1 LFARFA
7 LMKNRRTARQRGVM
21 TSERRLL
28 LSAAGIFA
36 LALLVFLPALA
47 NDFVS
52 LDDSLYVYDNALV
65 KGGLT
70 LAGVARVFAGPECN
84 FYHPLTMLSLML
96 DHQLWGLNPLGYHLT
111 NVLVHAATAALLFLT
126 LAAMTGARGRSAF
139 VAAVFAVH
147 PLRVESVAWIAERKD
162 VLSAFF
168 FVLTIALYAWHA
180 RRPGWGRYGAVL
192 AVFVVGLLCKTTLV
206 TLPALL
212 FLLDWWPLRRFG
224 VVPAR
229 RLVLE
234 KLPLLA
240 LAIAATVVAMFA
252 QKAGVIP
259 YADYPLGSRV
269 ENAVL
274 SYGAYIVQTFAPVGL
289 SPFYPFLE
297 ANLAPWR
304 VGLVAFA
311 LAGIT
316 GLAFTLR
323 RRAPYVLL
331 GWLWFLGVLVP
342 MIGLVQVGAFAR
354 ADRFTYLPQV
364 GLLVALAWGAGD
376 LAKHWRW
383 PRGILPACAAIAL
396 LACAALTIRQIGFWR
411 DSETLF
417 RHALTVTHD
426 NGLAHESLGT
436 AILEP
441 RRHGIRVPGE
451 VAPARKDEA
460 IAHLREAVR
469 LLPGHPDAHLNLGLV
484 LFSTKDHAEA
494 ARELGIAL
502 ATMRFHARGHFLL
515 GLLLLEKGDATGA
528 TAHLE
533 ESLRL
538 EPANAV
544 ARNNLGALYRR
555 AGRLDDAIAQYR
567 AALALQPD
575 YADAHDNLGIALYLS
590 GRRAEAIRE
599 FQAALWIDPA
609 NANALRNLRAAQQ

>member
-1 LFARFA
+1 
-7 LMKNRRTARQRGVM
+7 
-21 TSERRLL
+21 
-28 LSAAGIFA
+28 
-36 LALLVFLPALA
+36 
-47 NDFVS
+47 
-52 LDDSLYVYDNALV
+52 
-65 KGGLT
+65 
-70 LAGVARVFAGPECN
+70 
-84 FYHPLTMLSLML
+84 
-96 DHQLWGLNPLGYHLT
+96 
-111 NVLVHAATAALLFLT
+111 
-126 LAAMTGARGRSAF
+126 
-139 VAAVFAVH
+139 
-147 PLRVESVAWIAERKD
+147 
-162 VLSAFF
+162 
-168 FVLTIALYAWHA
+168 
-180 RRPGWGRYGAVL
+180 
-192 AVFVVGLLCKTTLV
+192 
-206 TLPALL
+206 
-212 FLLDWWPLRRFG
+212 
-224 VVPAR
+224 
-229 RLVLE
+229 
-234 KLPLLA
+234 
-240 LAIAATVVAMFA
+240 
-252 QKAGVIP
+252 
-259 YADYPLGSRV
+259 V

-383 PRGILPACAAIAL
+383 PRSVLPACAIAAL
-396 LACAALTIRQIGFWR
+396 LACAVLTIRQIGFWH

-417 RHALTVTHD
+417 RHALAVARD

-441 RRHGIRVPGE
+441 RRHGIRIPGE
-451 VAPARKDEA
+451 VDPARKDEG
-460 IAHLREAVR
+460 IAHLREAAR

-484 LFSTKDHAEA
+484 LFSTNDHAEA
-494 ARELGIAL
+494 ARELEIAL
-502 ATMRFHARGHFLL
+502 AMMRFHARGHFLL
-515 GLLLLEKGDATGA
+515 GLLLLEKGDAAGA
-528 TAHLE
+528 TSHLE

-575 YADAHDNLGIALYLS
+575 YADAHDNLGIALYLA
-590 GRRAEAIRE
+590 GRRAEAIHEFRE
-599 FQAALWIDPA
+599 ALRIDPS
-609 NANALRNLRAAQQ
+609 NANALRNLGAAQQ